1 MKKILGVII
10 IFLIG
15 VTLLPAI
22 GIAAI
27 AFVCIAAFAIICAT
41 WGSETKKTV
50 VTKGTDNDGVV
61 WTKTTT
67 TEKTWINGELV
78 KDETVVEEV

>member
-27 AFVCIAAFAIICAT
+27 VGYCC
-41 WGSETKKTV
+41 K
-50 VTKGTDNDGVV
+50 
-61 WTKTTT
+61 
-67 TEKTWINGELV
+67 
-78 KDETVVEEV
+78 